1 MAKKGQPKKKKK
13 LRLRVKVL
21 VKILVFLCV
30 VSLCIYYYL
39 NLSIKNI
46 YIVGNTN
53 VKDVAIIEVAGLKD
67 YPLVKTIKQKDIQ
80 NKVTSLPLIN
90 KAKVSINPF
99 GKITIKVEETNVL
112 FFYKYNNKYITAS
125 NESIENSTDYYGVP
139 TLINFTPDTIFD
151 KLVAGFN
158 KIDYNII
165 KMINEIEYTPYKAE
179 DGTII
184 DEGLFTL
191 RMNDGNTVMI
201 DIVNIKNLNKYTT
214 IYASLDMDTVKGV
227 VYLDTIID
235 ERLLFKSYETIAT
248 EETKE
253 ETDEEKTSENEEKT
267 EDTEE

>member
-21 VKILVFLCV
+21 VKFIGFLCV
-30 VSLCIYYYL
+30 VALAITYYS
-39 NLSIKNI
+39 NLSINNI
-46 YIVGNTN
+46 YIEGNTN
-53 VKDVAIIEVAGLKD
+53 VKDVAIIEAAGIKD
-67 YPLVKTIKQKDIQ
+67 YPLVKNLKHKELESKI
-80 NKVTSLPLIN
+80 NKLPLIT
-90 KAKVSINPF
+90 KSKVSINPF
-99 GKITIKVEETNVL
+99 GKITIKIEETKVF

-125 NESIENSTDYYGVP
+125 NKSIEDKQEYYGVP

-151 KLVAGFN
+151 KLVEGLN

-165 KMINEIEYTPYKAE
+165 KMINEIEYTPYKTE

-201 DIVNIKNLNKYTT
+201 DVVNIKNLNKYTT
-214 IYASLDMDTVKGV
+214 IYTSLNMDEIKGV

-235 ERLLFKSYETIAT
+235 ERLLFKSYDTIKQEQQEAEALEKEENKDKDKET
-248 EETKE
+248 EE
-253 ETDEEKTSENEEKT
+253 
-267 EDTEE
+267 